1 MHDKTSNHIELQSF
15 DLYSRI
21 EQIHHSPKA
30 STDNIQ
36 AKYILLYKVLQQ
48 ACYELTADA
57 TIAFANLFARL
68 DFICKERKMTPSDK
82 YAIQTMRRN
91 CNAAMGDNFVA
102 DVNEYRY
109 DLRALVRFISLAYEE
124 DIPASLLP
132 EIPHSNRPYSGTKK
146 SLIEYLRVSVSS
158 WDDTRI
164 FAATDSDEDPLIIID
179 YAKAGINGDQLYLHD
194 LLKEDMQ
201 LNLLDTRVDENNVY
215 IPNLIVVQPDYL
227 IDISSL
233 AACFREYGHHPFNF
247 FINKIKPRVSTSPI
261 LMGNLAGQFLDDYI
275 NTPLADAVLY
285 KHSIKKFFAQSALEF
300 CTCPEIDG
308 RFHEQAQMQM
318 MNIKHFIH
326 EVFPNNIHAFNPKS
340 TLLEASFI
348 CEKLGLQGRV
358 DMLQKDFKVLVEQK
372 SGKRDEY
379 RRRHKEDHFVQMMLY
394 QGILMY
400 NFGQKTEDMQT
411 FLLYS
416 KYHDGLI
423 IEHFAEELFRQ
434 SIALRNRIV
443 VNETALAEG
452 AIGNV
457 SDSLSTEMLN
467 EFAVQNKLWTDYQ
480 EPQLQEVIST
490 LKRCT
495 PTEKAYFRRFFT
507 FISKEQLL
515 AKNRRKERPLQW
527 VCQPMAHAFAR
538 KD

>member
-1 MHDKTSNHIELQSF
+1 MPDKTSNHIELQSF
-15 DLYSRI
+15 DLYNRI

-30 STDNIQ
+30 SADNIQ

-379 RRRHKEDHFVQMMLY
+379 RRRHKEDHFVQ
-394 QGILMY
+394 
-400 NFGQKTEDMQT
+400 
-411 FLLYS
+411 
-416 KYHDGLI
+416 
-423 IEHFAEELFRQ
+423 
-434 SIALRNRIV
+434 
-443 VNETALAEG
+443 
-452 AIGNV
+452 
-457 SDSLSTEMLN
+457 
-467 EFAVQNKLWTDYQ
+467 
-480 EPQLQEVIST
+480 
-490 LKRCT
+490 
-495 PTEKAYFRRFFT
+495 
-507 FISKEQLL
+507 
-515 AKNRRKERPLQW
+515 
-527 VCQPMAHAFAR
+527 
-538 KD
+538 